1 MVDKS
6 KIDAM
11 DLKMSH
17 SISEK
22 ARVSCVQQCT
32 STDSC
37 GNLPRKFC
45 KDAG

>member
-11 DLKMSH
+11 DLKISH

-22 ARVSCVQQCT
+22 ARVSCGQQCT
-32 STDSC
+32 STDYC
-37 GNLPRKFC
+37 GNLPRIFS